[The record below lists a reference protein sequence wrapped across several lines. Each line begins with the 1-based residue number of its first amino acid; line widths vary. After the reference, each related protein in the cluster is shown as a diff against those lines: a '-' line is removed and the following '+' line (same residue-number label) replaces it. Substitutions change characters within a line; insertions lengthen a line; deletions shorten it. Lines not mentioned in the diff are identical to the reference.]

1 MSMKVDGS
9 SGVSSALGLAGF
21 EAGARKAR
29 TASATDSVAAT
40 TEADRVRLSDVGS
53 ELSAMTRNVGDSAPV
68 DVAKVERVRAA
79 LAEGSFKFD
88 AGTTASRLIQIESL
102 LGPR

>member
-1 MSMKVDGS
+1 
-9 SGVSSALGLAGF
+9 
-21 EAGARKAR
+21 
-29 TASATDSVAAT
+29 
-40 TEADRVRLSDVGS
+40 VGS

-79 LAEGSFKFD
+79 LADGSFKFD